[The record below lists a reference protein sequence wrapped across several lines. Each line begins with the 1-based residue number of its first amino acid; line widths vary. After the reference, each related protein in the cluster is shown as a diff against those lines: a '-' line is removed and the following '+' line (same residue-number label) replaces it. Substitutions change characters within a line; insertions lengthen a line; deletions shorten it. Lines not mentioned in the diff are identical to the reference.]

1 MYENFPNLAGDI
13 NLQIQE
19 AEKTPNRKNSKK
31 SMPKDI
37 IIKPVKI
44 KDKGKI
50 S

>member
-1 MYENFPNLAGDI
+1 MDENFPNLAGGI
-13 NLQIQE
+13 NLQIQ

-37 IIKPVKI
+37 IKPVKI